1 MIKQLL
7 LNWVI
12 IIFAK
17 LCHADHLLTTDKSRY
32 FAQPCPEIVSYF
44 FCYAC
49 FVYCYYQYYHFL
61 NLFINN
67 LRNVNFL
74 LFQNITQINT

>member
-49 FVYCYYQYYHFL
+49 FVYCYYQYYQFL